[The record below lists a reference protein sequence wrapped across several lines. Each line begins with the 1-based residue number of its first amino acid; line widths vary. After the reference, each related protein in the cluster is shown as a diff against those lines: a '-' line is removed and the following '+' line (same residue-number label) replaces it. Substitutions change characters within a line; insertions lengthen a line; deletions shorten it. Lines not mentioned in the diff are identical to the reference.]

1 VEGPALTGVV
11 AYKFLRPGAIGP
23 FSDYRWP
30 IPADGQP
37 GVWVTGSVESPV
49 CCSGVHACEVHHL
62 ARWIWEELWEVELDG
77 EIEARGHKLRASR
90 GRLLRRV
97 DTWSAACAKN
107 FAEACAGRAAQHAAA
122 ASIEDSQIAI
132 GMAADGATRAEAA
145 RSTSDPY
152 VAAHGAAVSAYISAM
167 TALRAGGRELHDV
180 ERDWQAQ
187 WLLHELGLGA

>member
-1 VEGPALTGVV
+1 MEGPALT
-11 AYKFLRPGAIGP
+11 AAIAFKFLRPGAIGP

-30 IPADGQP
+30 IPAEGRP
-37 GVWVTGSVESPV
+37 GAWVAGSGEPPV
-49 CCSGVHACEVHHL
+49 CRSGVHACEARHL

-77 EIEARGHKLRASR
+77 VVEAHGHKLRASR

-97 DTWSAACAKN
+97 ETWSAACAKD
-107 FAEACAGRAAQHAAA
+107 FAEACAVRAAQHAAA
-122 ASIEDSQIAI
+122 ASIEDSQVAI

-180 ERDWQAQ
+180 ERDWQAR
-187 WLLHELGLGA
+187 WLLDELSLGA